1 MVTDSLL
8 IFIDSMC
15 VFLSFLIFLGAEVS
29 RKYTYKNGG
38 LKTSINQWLFYDKY
52 YLWLW
57 WALKLFNIY
66 SFK

>member
-8 IFIDSMC
+8 IFFDSMC

-52 YLWLW
+52 YLWL
-57 WALKLFNIY
+57 
-66 SFK
+66 